1 MTKSGDV
8 HALHLWAIFYLY
20 LFDSKGVS
28 HHFFDYKYLC
38 FDTRG

>member
-1 MTKSGDV
+1 MTKSGDM
-8 HALHLWAIFYLY
+8 HAAIFYLY